1 MTPRCRPGDTQACV
15 VRAGHKSACLLALL
29 PACLAFAG
37 PARAEVASEFWP
49 EIGVFVQLND
59 RSRACFDAAHARG
72 KESDVQS
79 LDVAACLDI
88 ALKPIARPELLSKD
102 WQRSKYLWARIGYDR
117 IFETTDST
125 ETEVAED
132 RGVIAIYGRAPLPAS
147 IWLEARTR
155 ADFRWIGDEYSNR
168 YRFRVDATR
177 EFTVLD
183 HTVVPH
189 FNYEWIYDTRYDDW
203 ARTLWTLGA
212 EVVASSHRF
221 ETADEAP
228 ASRMAG
234 YALANLTASWAFAR
248 HWQADLRWNN
258 VTDKD
263 YEQVQG
269 YRTPGSNVFLSVR
282 WTPA

>member
-1 MTPRCRPGDTQACV
+1 MTPRCTPSDTQACV
-15 VRAGHKSACLLALL
+15 IRAGHKPAYMLALL
-29 PACLAFAG
+29 PACLVLAG

-72 KESDVQS
+72 KESDVRS
-79 LDVAACLDI
+79 MDVAACLDI

-125 ETEVAED
+125 GTEVAED

-212 EVVASSHRF
+212 EVTQNDHFRY
-221 ETADEAP
+221 EL
-228 ASRMAG
+228 
-234 YALANLTASWAFAR
+234 YFAR
-248 HWQADLRWNN
+248 
-258 VTDKD
+258 
-263 YEQVQG
+263 QVDRLPEDRNLNAIG
-269 YRTPGSNVFLSVR
+269 VVFK
-282 WTPA
+282 WYY